1 MSRGTLSR
9 EAIIDG
15 AIKVIDQKGL
25 EKLSMRGLGKE
36 LGVEAMSLYNHVKN
50 KSELFD
56 GVQERLLEQLEL
68 PTEETLSWQD
78 LVRTIA
84 LNFRDLLKAHPGAV
98 PLFSARSARAPGS
111 LQVLNHCVGVFL
123 SAGLPPDTAIQLFQI
138 VYTYVLGHAHFHLC
152 ERELGSCSTPES
164 YQSQPILSQLSP
176 MSERDPLDD
185 FHLALELLIVGL
197 EHKLQKAS
205 G

>member
-15 AIKVIDQKGL
+15 AIKLIDQRGL
-25 EKLSMRGLGKE
+25 DKLSMRALGKE

-50 KSELFD
+50 KSELLD
-56 GVQERLLEQLEL
+56 GVQERLLEQLDL
-68 PTEETLSWQD
+68 PTDENLTWQE

-84 LNFRDLLKAHPGAV
+84 LNFRALLKAHPGTV

-111 LQVLNHCVGVFL
+111 LEVLNHGVGVFL

-138 VYTYVLGHAHFHLC
+138 VYTYVLGHAHFYLC
-152 ERELGSCSTPES
+152 HRDANSFSQPES
-164 YQSQPILSQLSP
+164 YQSRPNLSLLSP
-176 MSERDPLDD
+176 MDQRDSLDD
-185 FHLALELLIVGL
+185 FLLALELLISGL
-197 EHKLQKAS
+197 EQKLRKAS
-205 G
+205 Q

>member
-15 AIKVIDQKGL
+15 AIKLIDQRGL
-25 EKLSMRGLGKE
+25 DKLSMRALGKE

-50 KSELFD
+50 KSELLD
-56 GVQERLLEQLEL
+56 GVQERLLEQLDLQE
-68 PTEETLSWQD
+68 

-84 LNFRDLLKAHPGAV
+84 LNFRALLKAHPGTV

-111 LQVLNHCVGVFL
+111 LEVLNHGVGVFL

-138 VYTYVLGHAHFHLC
+138 VYTYVLGHAHFYLC
-152 ERELGSCSTPES
+152 HRDANSFSQPES
-164 YQSQPILSQLSP
+164 YQSRPNLSLLSP
-176 MSERDPLDD
+176 MDQRDSLDD
-185 FHLALELLIVGL
+185 FLLALELLISGL
-197 EHKLQKAS
+197 EQKLRKAS
-205 G
+205 Q